1 MPDARWK
8 ICSWETPDEEFPFSV
23 MASNR
28 GGTNGEHTLILRTFC
43 ERSRP
48 TESLIDFVFIFP
60 LSKLITK
67 RVNPYQHIVLC
78 LRINPLLN

>member
-28 GGTNGEHTLILRTFC
+28 GGTNGEHTNINALMKIRFESGRVAIPPIKSLLFQPFQPLIH
-43 ERSRP
+43 
-48 TESLIDFVFIFP
+48 
-60 LSKLITK
+60 
-67 RVNPYQHIVLC
+67 RVGEWENKKHRVGVGM
-78 LRINPLLN
+78 